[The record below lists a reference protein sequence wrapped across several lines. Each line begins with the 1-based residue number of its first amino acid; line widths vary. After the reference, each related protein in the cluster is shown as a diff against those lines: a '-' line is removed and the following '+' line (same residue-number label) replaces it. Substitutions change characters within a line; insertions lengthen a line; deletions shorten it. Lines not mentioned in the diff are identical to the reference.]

1 MTLSK
6 PWCRLWSRLWIVNGV
21 AALVAL
27 WAAPALSQTYPNK
40 PIHLIVPYAPGGV
53 ADIAARL
60 VGAKLTEALGQQVV
74 VENRTGGNGF
84 IAVTAVMK
92 APPDGY
98 TLLVPTV
105 GEVTINPALFKDI
118 PYNVQRDLVPVA
130 MLSDTP
136 IVLATH
142 VSSPFRSVADVI
154 AAGKAQPGRVSIASP
169 GNGTMNHL
177 AIEWMGLGA
186 GAKFQHIP
194 YRGGAPAGA
203 AVAAGDVPLGM
214 LAISSALPHVKS
226 NRARVLA
233 LTTARH
239 SREFPEWRT
248 LQDLGVPDVDATN
261 WVAMFAPKATP
272 EPIIAKLNTEIAKI
286 LAMSDVKERFAAG
299 GADTMPMSSAE
310 LDGFVRKETERHK
323 VVVEK
328 ANMKPD

>member
-6 PWCRLWSRLWIVNGV
+6 PWCRLWIVNGV

-27 WAAPALSQTYPNK
+27 WAAPALAQTYPNK

-105 GEVTINPALFKDI
+105 GEITINPALFKDI

-136 IVLATH
+136 IVLAAH
-142 VSSPFRSVADVI
+142 ASSPFNSVADVI
-154 AAGKAQPGRVSIASP
+154 AAAKAQPGRISIASP
-169 GNGTMNHL
+169 GNGTMNHV
-177 AIEWMGLGA
+177 AIEWIGIVTGT
-186 GAKFQHIP
+186 KFQHIP

-203 AVAAGDVPLGM
+203 AVAAGDVPLGT
-214 LAISSALPHVKS
+214 LAISSALPHVKAG
-226 NRARVLA
+226 RARVLA
-233 LTTARH
+233 LTTAN
-239 SREFPEWRT
+239 SSSFNPEWKT
-248 LQDLGVPDVDATN
+248 LRQLGIPDVDASN
-261 WVAMFAPKATP
+261 WVGMFAPKGTP
-272 EPIIAKLNTEIAKI
+272 QPIVDKLNAEIAKI
-286 LAMSDVKERFAAG
+286 LAMPDIKERFAAG
-299 GADTMPMSSAE
+299 GAETLIMTSAA
-310 LDGFVRKETERHK
+310 LDARVRGDTERLK
-323 VVVEK
+323 QIVEK

>member
-6 PWCRLWSRLWIVNGV
+6 PWCRLWCRLWIVNGV

-27 WAAPALSQTYPNK
+27 WAAPALAQTYPSK

-105 GEVTINPALFKDI
+105 GEITINPALFKDI

-136 IVLATH
+136 IVLAAH
-142 VSSPFRSVADVI
+142 VNSPFNSIADVI
-154 AAGKAQPGRVSIASP
+154 AAAKAQPGRISVASP
-169 GNGTMNHL
+169 GNGTMNHV
-177 AIEWMGLGA
+177 AIEWIGIGT
-186 GAKFQHIP
+186 GTKFQHIP

-203 AVAAGDVPLGM
+203 AVAAGDVPLGT
-214 LAISSALPHVKS
+214 LAISSALPHVGRRCS
-226 NRARVLA
+226 SSASRTSMHPTGSACSPRRARRSRSSTSSTPRSPRSWPC
-233 LTTARH
+233 LT
-239 SREFPEWRT
+239 SRSASRR
-248 LQDLGVPDVDATN
+248 A
-261 WVAMFAPKATP
+261 APRP
-272 EPIIAKLNTEIAKI
+272 SL
-286 LAMSDVKERFAAG
+286 
-299 GADTMPMSSAE
+299 
-310 LDGFVRKETERHK
+310 
-323 VVVEK
+323 
-328 ANMKPD
+328 

>member
-1 MTLSK
+1 LASAQAQ
-6 PWCRLWSRLWIVNGV
+6 N
-21 AALVAL
+21 
-27 WAAPALSQTYPNK
+27 YPTK
-40 PIHLIVPYAPGGV
+40 PIHVIVPYAPGGV

-60 VGAKLTEALGQQVV
+60 VGQKLTEAWGQQVV
-74 VENRTGGNGF
+74 IENRTGGNGF
-84 IAVTAVMK
+84 IAVNATVK

-98 TLLVPTV
+98 TLIVGTV
-105 GEVTINPALFKDI
+105 GEFTINPALFKDI
-118 PYNVQRDLVPVA
+118 PYNVQRDLAPVG

-136 IVLATH
+136 IVLAAH
-142 VSSPFRSVADVI
+142 AGAPFNSVADVI

-186 GAKFQHIP
+186 GVKFQHIP

-239 SREFPEWRT
+239 SR
-248 LQDLGVPDVDATN
+248 
-261 WVAMFAPKATP
+261 
-272 EPIIAKLNTEIAKI
+272 
-286 LAMSDVKERFAAG
+286 
-299 GADTMPMSSAE
+299 
-310 LDGFVRKETERHK
+310 
-323 VVVEK
+323 
-328 ANMKPD
+328 